1 VILFGRSI
9 LVAETNLPAGFW
21 QEKEGKM
28 AVWNAFRSSYH
39 HRRGLRGAIPLI
51 GIFAIILFV
60 AAIVAAAVAIPLAIH
75 SDEDANHL
83 ATPTPTLTTSPTG
96 EGWYWKPGDF
106 SDYAP
111 SGMPDF
117 DQKQDAWSATAAAP
131 TWSYCGPVAMA
142 NSLWWFDSKFEPSPV
157 PPPTVSDHYKLVES
171 YSPVGAALW
180 DDHDTQNVDP
190 FVRDLASRMDTDG
203 QRTGVVHLGTNVED
217 MHNAIN
223 QYIIDKGFQNQF
235 YAHLEPSPDF
245 QWIEAEIERCQDVV
259 LLLGFWQL
267 GADGAWVRIG
277 GHYVTCAGVN
287 SAERL
292 IWVSDPCWGN
302 AEAGGAGRVPAAHAY
317 PHAASVHNDAR
328 YVSHDI
334 YRVVDSDSP
343 GGEWALENYAS
354 GKDVSNFEGQ
364 NWASDLLTYQGD
376 YNTALPVHVEIDY
389 AVAVSPMG
397 EDIEATPT
405 PRPPVRAA
413 TPTLTGEPT
422 RTTEPTQTP
431 ARRTATPTA
440 AAGHKQIVTY
450 AESRYDVVEGILY
463 VSLHLQENGGWEGK
477 VYDIHIMVD
486 GEMVYEEYFDA
497 ALNVCDWYEWP
508 VQLSIPEFEE
518 VWVHLTGHNHD
529 NLGEVTSQPWQ

>member
-1 VILFGRSI
+1 MS
-9 LVAETNLPAGFW
+9 
-21 QEKEGKM
+21 
-28 AVWNAFRSSYH
+28 VWKAFRSSYH
-39 HRRGLRGAIPLI
+39 HQRRLRGAIPLI
-51 GIFAIILFV
+51 GLLAIIFFGLAV
-60 AAIVAAAVAIPLAIH
+60 VAAAVAIPLAIGTP
-75 SDEDANHL
+75 SDEGEP
-83 ATPTPTLTTSPTG
+83 TPTPTLTTSPT
-96 EGWYWKPGDF
+96 EPGWYWKPGDF

-131 TWSYCGPVAMA
+131 TWSYCGPAAMA

-157 PPPTVSDHYKLVES
+157 LPPAVNDNYKLVES

-217 MHNAIN
+217 MHNSIN
-223 QYIIDKGFQNQF
+223 QYINDKGLSHVF
-235 YAHLEPSPDF
+235 YAHLERSPGF
-245 QWIEAEIERCQDVV
+245 LWIEAEIERCQDVV

-267 GADGAWVRIG
+267 GDDGAWVRIG

-292 IWVSDPCWGN
+292 IGVSDPYWDN

-317 PHAASVHNDAR
+317 PHIASVHNDAR

-343 GGEWALENYAS
+343 GGDWALENYAS

-364 NWASDLLTYQGD
+364 NWANDLLTYQGAYD
-376 YNTALPVHVEIDY
+376 PDRPVQVEIDY

-397 EDIEATPT
+397 EDIDATPT
-405 PRPPVRAA
+405 PRPPGRTA
-413 TPTLTGEPT
+413 TPTLTGEPTGEPT
-422 RTTEPTQTP
+422 RTTEPTETP
-431 ARRTATPTA
+431 SKRTPTPTA
-440 AAGHKQIVTY
+440 TSPGLITGVSCPYT
-450 AESRYDVVEGILY
+450 VVGEF
-463 VSLHLQENGGWEGK
+463 V
-477 VYDIHIMVD
+477 HIT
-486 GEMVYEEYFDA
+486 
-497 ALNVCDWYEWP
+497 
-508 VQLSIPEFEE
+508 
-518 VWVHLTGHNHD
+518 VHLTPGEPYGFEGTVYDLHFYAVYEGEEEVPIGDYEFKDPLVPCEDYPFELEIVPIPPPDYIKVVLTDIDGDPIGHSTCSS
-529 NLGEVTSQPWQ
+529 GVK